1 MAESYP
7 PDKVYGT
14 MKCAHL
20 FTNERAPVNCDILPE
35 RCNSDKFVN
44 MNGTNLIE
52 LCKAFDLAIVNG
64 RIGDD
69 ISGKFTFANL
79 STIDYCLISR
89 ESFKLVENFEVDE
102 FDETISDKHNAIR
115 VYLNIESKIEEDNI
129 ELVSTTNEDSHTDM
143 TDKVRIVWD
152 KSLL

>member
-1 MAESYP
+1 MYNSEG
-7 PDKVYGT
+7 D
-14 MKCAHL
+14 
-20 FTNERAPVNCDILPE
+20 VNYDLLPE
-35 RCNSDKFVN
+35 KRNSDKCVN

-89 ESFKLVENFEVDE
+89 ESFKFVENFEVDE
-102 FDETISDKHNAIR
+102 FDDIISDKHEIR
-115 VYLNIESKIEEDNI
+115 ANFNIESKIEEDEN
-129 ELVSTTNEDSHTDM
+129 
-143 TDKVRIVWD
+143 
-152 KSLL
+152 